1 MSRPLLWVVVSYL
14 WGAIPASYVAG
25 RLARGIDLRRH
36 GSGNLGATN
45 TFRVLGAKVAAP
57 VMVFDV
63 LKGFLPVIL
72 FSALGAGWDGT
83 GDWRWGLAYGAAAI
97 VGHVFSIYMAFK
109 GGKGVATS
117 AGVFLALA
125 PMAVGIGL
133 LTWLIVLR
141 TTRMVS
147 AGSVAAALVVMAML
161 LMPFSHVPAEVKI
174 LGCAICLFVV
184 FAHRSNI
191 QRILNG
197 PESRFGSGKKPD
209 DTVAAAAVAADA
221 EDPS

>member
-1 MSRPLLWVVVSYL
+1 MTLPLVFVLLSYL
-14 WGAIPASYVAG
+14 WGAIPASWIAG
-25 RLARGIDLRRH
+25 KLCGVDLRQH

-63 LKGFLPVIL
+63 LKGLLPVLL
-72 FSALGAGWDGT
+72 FTRWDGT

-161 LMPFSHVPAEVKI
+161 LMPFSHVPVEVKI

-184 FAHRSNI
+184 FAHRANI

-197 PESRFGSGKKPD
+197 TESRFGSGKKPD